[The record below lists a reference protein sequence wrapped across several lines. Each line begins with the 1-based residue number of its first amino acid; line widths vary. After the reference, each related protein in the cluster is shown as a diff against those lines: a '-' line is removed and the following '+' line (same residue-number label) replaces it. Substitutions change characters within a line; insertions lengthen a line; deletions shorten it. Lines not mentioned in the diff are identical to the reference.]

1 MVFSPYMPTTG
12 GGGGQCSTLLIHRS
26 NTKHTNSSAQVK
38 IDGKSPENALG
49 QICTQHGSTDHIDPG
64 RSTPVRK
71 REDGCLCFFVCH
83 TNFLVFGVAENHIK
97 LN

>member
-12 GGGGQCSTLLIHRS
+12 GGRGQCSTLLIHRS
-26 NTKHTNSSAQVK
+26 NTKRTKSSAQVM
-38 IDGKSPENALG
+38 IYGKLPENAPG
-49 QICTQHGSTDHIDPG
+49 KIFTQHGLMDHIDLG
-64 RSTPVRK
+64 RSAPVRK

-83 TNFLVFGVAENHIK
+83 TNFLVFGVAEKHIK

>member
-49 QICTQHGSTDHIDPG
+49 RICTQHGSTDHIDPG
-64 RSTPVRK
+64 QSTLVRR
-71 REDGCLCFFVCH
+71 REDGCLCFFVRH
-83 TNFLVFGVAENHIK
+83 TNFLVFGVAEKHIK